1 MVDNDIADSFFY
13 LLRVYTGI
21 RHGSGTK
28 SNVGFVLV
36 GEAGDTGIRILDDDS
51 HVVRSFNQFIPISN
65 SIILVIFFKVIRLT
79 YLRNNMSPLNVFV
92 LRLQMNEMH
101 IIISLNALFKSLFVF
116 L

>member
-1 MVDNDIADSFFY
+1 MVDNDIADSYFY

-21 RHGSGTK
+21 RHGSGTQ

-65 SIILVIFFKVIRLT
+65 SIILVILHIYKVIRLT
-79 YLRNNMSPLNVFV
+79 HLRNHMPPLNVFV

-101 IIISLNALFKSLFVF
+101 IMRCA
-116 L
+116 